1 MKSRAKH
8 IIKHILGKMSKF
20 TGITSLFYK
29 LNKGRKIILAYHNV
43 IPDKYFKDS
52 INLDYSI
59 KESQFRKHLDVIKK
73 RFNVGVNL
81 DDPMELTVTFDDGY
95 KNQYLIAS
103 KILDEY
109 NMNGYFFYAAD
120 LLDEKDILLIDK
132 IQYWLDYIYPGEY
145 ENKKYDLV
153 LNIDDINS
161 RRKQWSKIQGLIDKK
176 VSFEEIC
183 YILDEMYSFKNIN
196 VEKKFYDLRFTPI
209 KEYELNIMKDSGH
222 KIGAHSASHNR
233 LSNMKNDDLIKDIDR
248 CKILLN
254 KGIYNTK
261 TFCYPFG
268 GVEDVSEEAMN
279 IVKRKGFSK
288 GISFMN
294 TKLKDREY
302 SPFFIP
308 RMTLPNTDD
317 EDYIDFMLSG
327 AYYFLK
333 NGRLFPKIKKT
344 SRKEYDYE

>member
-1 MKSRAKH
+1 MQSKTKH
-8 IIKHILGKMSKF
+8 IIKYILAKISKF

-29 LNKGRKIILAYHNV
+29 LNKDRKIILAYHNV
-43 IPDKYFKDS
+43 IPDKYFKDFS
-52 INLDYSI
+52 NLHCSI

-73 RFNVGVNL
+73 RFNVGLNL
-81 DDPMELTVTFDDGY
+81 DNPMELTITFDDGY

-161 RRKQWSKIQGLIDKK
+161 RRNQWNKIQGLIDEK

-196 VEKKFYDLRFTPI
+196 VNKKFYDLRFTPI
-209 KEYELNIMKDSGH
+209 KEYELNIMKDKGH
-222 KIGAHSASHNR
+222 KIGAHSASHNI
-233 LSNMKNDDLIKDIDR
+233 LSNMKNDDLIKDINR

-254 KGIYNTK
+254 EGIYNTK

-268 GVEDVSEEAMN
+268 GVEEVSEEVMN
-279 IVKRKGFSK
+279 IVKLKGFSN
-288 GISFMN
+288 GLSCMN
-294 TKLKDREY
+294 DKLKNREY
-302 SPFFIP
+302 SQFFIP
-308 RMTLPNTDD
+308 RITLPNTDD
-317 EDYIDFMLSG
+317 EDYIDFVLSG
-327 AYYFLK
+327 AHYFLK
-333 NGRLFPKIKKT
+333 KWRLLPKIKNV
-344 SRKEYDYE
+344 